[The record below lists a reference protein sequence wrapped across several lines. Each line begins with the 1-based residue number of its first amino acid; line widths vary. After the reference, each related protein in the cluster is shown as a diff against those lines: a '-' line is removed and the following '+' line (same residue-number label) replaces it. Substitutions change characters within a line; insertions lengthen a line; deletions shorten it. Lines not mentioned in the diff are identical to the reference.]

1 MNLMR
6 VLGVG
11 YVDSYLD
18 INIADEK
25 LKVYDYSSDYVPAAA
40 AEVAKV
46 IYVDDVGKY
55 PTTPCANKW
64 L

>member
-1 MNLMR
+1 MIFMR
-6 VLGVG
+6 TGQIKAKNSFYQ

-40 AEVAKV
+40 AEVAKGN
-46 IYVDDVGKY
+46 IRR
-55 PTTPCANKW
+55 
-64 L
+64 